1 MAQDGWETYSKLV
14 LKQLETLSEGI
25 DGLRDQFQDLKTQ
38 LTNLK
43 AKEDRIQDIKIW
55 KEKIEEITTP
65 AQLKEALH
73 EIEELKEFQ
82 TKAMTTFMIVQFIMA
97 SAMAILSF
105 W

>member
-55 KEKIEEITTP
+55 KEKIEDITTP
-65 AQLKEALH
+65 AQLKEALQ
-73 EIEELKEFQ
+73 EIEVIRQ
-82 TKAMTTFMIVQFIMA
+82 RYRSI
-97 SAMAILSF
+97 ILGNQGQ
-105 W
+105 